1 MHQKGCFWDLMY
13 RQHLAGKKS
22 GRREQEL
29 QYKSY
34 GGSFEEFVRIL
45 LTRMTYDA
53 RVRTGDQETDEVA
66 DQTKKDLPVNKSER
80 EISEL
85 VGGGQQMSAQVGKE
99 HEAHVQSKNDP
110 TT

>member
-13 RQHLAGKKS
+13 RQHFAGKKS

-29 QYKSY
+29 QNEGNGRSLEKFIS
-34 GGSFEEFVRIL
+34 VL
-45 LTRMTYDA
+45 LTSMPYNT
-53 RVRTGDQETDEVA
+53 RVRTGDEEADEVA

-85 VGGGQQMSAQVGKE
+85 VGGSQQMSEQIGKE